1 MMNKFKV
8 LNELQRCVE
17 KVDLN
22 LNMPT
27 DCWDVWFR
35 GHFIGYI
42 DKKFYK
48 CYAVYNADGKH
59 LADVQSFQKAL
70 SMFVNIA
77 QVVNS
82 IELFDILTSEPTI
95 RQIGL
100 REKKSLWQ
108 KIKGFFK

>member
-1 MMNKFKV
+1 MNKFQ
-8 LNELQRCVE
+8 LMNELQRCVE
-17 KVDLN
+17 KVDIN

-42 DKKFYK
+42 DKKFSK

-59 LADVQSFQKAL
+59 LVDVDNYQKAL
-70 SMFVNIA
+70 SEFIPAATV
-77 QVVNS
+77 
-82 IELFDILTSEPTI
+82 IETTDWLEKMYREPSI
-95 RQIGL
+95 RQIGV
-100 REKKSLWQ
+100 REKKSFWQ

>member
-1 MMNKFKV
+1 MNKFKV

-42 DKKFYK
+42 DKKFAK
-48 CYAVYNADGKH
+48 CYAIYNADGKH
-59 LADVQSFQKAL
+59 IMDVDNYQKAL
-70 SMFVNIA
+70 AKFVPMA
-77 QVVNS
+77 EAVNS
-82 IELFDILTSEPTI
+82 TEWLEKMQGEPVI
-95 RQIGL
+95 RQIGI

>member
-1 MMNKFKV
+1 MNKFKV
-8 LNELQRCVE
+8 MNELQRCVE

-42 DKKFYK
+42 DKKMHK
-48 CYAVYNADGKH
+48 CYACYDADGKH
-59 LADVQSFQKAL
+59 IMDVDNYQKAL
-70 SMFVNIA
+70 GKFIPAAV
-77 QVVNS
+77 VVNS
-82 IELFDILTSEPTI
+82 MEWLERMQGEPVI
-95 RQIGL
+95 RQLGL
-100 REKKSLWQ
+100 SEKKSLWQ

>member
-1 MMNKFKV
+1 MNKFKV

-42 DKKFYK
+42 DKKMHK
-48 CYAVYNADGKH
+48 CYACYDADGKH
-59 LADVQSFQKAL
+59 IMDVDNYQKAL
-70 SMFVNIA
+70 AKFVPMA
-77 QVVNS
+77 EAVNS
-82 IELFDILTSEPTI
+82 MEWSEKMQGEPVI
-95 RQIGL
+95 RQIGI
-100 REKKSLWQ
+100 RDKKSFWQ
-108 KIKGFFK
+108 KIRGFVK